1 MILVVKICIY
11 FDISISVEVVVFM
24 SWYEINNK
32 TDDIKPPLRYHK
44 KRGLFDEG
52 QPFVISVQP
61 PSAPCR
67 R

>member
-24 SWYEINNK
+24 SWHEINNK

-52 QPFVISVQP
+52 L
-61 PSAPCR
+61 PCPR
-67 R
+67 A